1 MAPHRLIKTRFKG
14 TVVGKPRTRLRSTDT
29 DLVDVT
35 SPLTGKVIATYH
47 EKTPGVWVEHVPAK
61 TVTPVTIPPTLTVSL
76 QNGEALLAQL
86 EAFIRRTEAHSKA
99 DRRIPLEI
107 EEMFHQQAHRLDVA
121 ADAIEKALTDNNVT
135 EGGPGSAV
143 TVSKQL
149 IEGAVA
155 LYKKG
160 TDIRISMTKRQLP
173 TAGRVEW
180 LHSKGEV
187 TIHRIGKPL
196 PEHRRLKGPRKDFL
210 DEYEIRDHQT
220 RKILW
225 YAHFHYPTSDS
236 PRPAFTAA
244 HLKTVE
250 QRGSGGAYEKH
261 TRLNALQSIA
271 IYRAEI
277 NHRLADALFFL

>member
-1 MAPHRLIKTRFKG
+1 
-14 TVVGKPRTRLRSTDT
+14 
-29 DLVDVT
+29 
-35 SPLTGKVIATYH
+35 
-47 EKTPGVWVEHVPAK
+47 
-61 TVTPVTIPPTLTVSL
+61 
-76 QNGEALLAQL
+76 LLAQL

-196 PEHRRLKGPRKDFL
+196 PEHRRLKGPRKDYL
-210 DEYEIRDHQT
+210 DEYEIRDHET
-220 RKILW
+220 RKVLW
-225 YAHFHYPTSDS
+225 YAHFHYPASDS
-236 PRPAFTAA
+236 PRTAFTAA